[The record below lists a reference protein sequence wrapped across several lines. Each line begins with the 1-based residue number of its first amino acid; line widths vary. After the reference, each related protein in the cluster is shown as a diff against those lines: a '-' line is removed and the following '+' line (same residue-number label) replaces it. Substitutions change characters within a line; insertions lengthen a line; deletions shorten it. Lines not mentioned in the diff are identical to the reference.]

1 MSGSISDLRNLGL
14 KTERMLA
21 DVDIYHADDL
31 RALGSVAAYA
41 RLRFRFGNRVSILAL
56 YAMEAALLDVDWRLL
71 PDHTKRAL
79 KAEFEKSVLPSA

>member
-21 DVDIYHADDL
+21 DVDIYHVDDL

-41 RLRFRFGNRVSILAL
+41 RLKFRFGKRVSILAL
-56 YAMEAALLDVDWRLL
+56 YAMEAALLDLDWRLL
-71 PDHTKRAL
+71 PDHTKDAL
-79 KAEFEKSVLPSA
+79 KSDFAKSVLPCT

>member
-41 RLRFRFGNRVSILAL
+41 RLKFRFGKRVSILAL
-56 YAMEAALLDVDWRLL
+56 YAMEAALLDLDWRLL
-71 PDHTKRAL
+71 PDHTKHAL
-79 KAEFEKSVLPSA
+79 KAEFDKSVLPPA